1 MAALA
6 LAGCA
11 SAPAVVREGGLATVR
26 GRSLAPLVSPQAAA
40 DAALAGSVQAGVL
53 KLLAAEGI
61 DVAGREP
68 PAYLLQVGIGHSAPA
83 VGVSDLAG
91 PSLKET
97 AWRSAPSR
105 PGFWRR
111 RGLSQTATAVVIE
124 VASGRPVA
132 WASVRSDATSAAITA
147 QRLARALTARVP

>member
-1 MAALA
+1 M
-6 LAGCA
+6 
-11 SAPAVVREGGLATVR
+11 R
-26 GRSLAPLVSPQAAA
+26 GRSLASLVGPSSAA

-53 KLLAAEGI
+53 KRLAAEGI

-83 VGVSDLAG
+83 VGISNLAG

-105 PGFWRR
+105 PGFWRH
-111 RGLSQTATAVVIE
+111 RGVSQTATAVVID

-132 WASVRSDATSAAITA
+132 WATVRSDDTNADVTA
-147 QRLARALTARVP
+147 ERLARALTASAP